1 MSENWMFV
9 GAAFTVTWAVLLGYL
24 MHLRRVQRRAQAM
37 LEAATAPGI
46 R

>member
-1 MSENWMFV
+1 MSENWLFV

-24 MHLRRVQRRAQAM
+24 MHLRRTQRRAQGM
-37 LEAATAPGI
+37 LDAATAPGI

>member
-1 MSENWMFV
+1 MSENLLFV

-24 MHLRRVQRRAQAM
+24 MHLRTTRRRAQAM
-37 LEAATAPGI
+37 FEAATAPGV